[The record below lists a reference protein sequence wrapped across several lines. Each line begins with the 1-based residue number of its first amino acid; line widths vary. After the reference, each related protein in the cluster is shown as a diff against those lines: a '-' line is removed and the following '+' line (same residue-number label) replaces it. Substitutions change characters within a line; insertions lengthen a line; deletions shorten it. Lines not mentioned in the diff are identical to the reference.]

1 MAMKPAP
8 ISLGK
13 MGEKRAVNQSR
24 SVACQKLGRSEVQLL
39 NEVTRV
45 KDEAGNRSKVEHL
58 EVARA
63 RVLSLGLSFSEFL
76 VLHLQGDPIRLK
88 LLMRFRQKRH
98 ERPRVRSGGC
108 RVGISNVCGSDEK
121 LAAIQSRLI

>member
-8 ISLGK
+8 IFLGK
-13 MGEKRAVNQSR
+13 MREKRAVDPSR
-24 SVACQKLGRSEVQLL
+24 SIACQKVGRSEVQLL

-45 KDEAGNRSKVEHL
+45 EDEAGNRSQVEYL
-58 EVARA
+58 EVART
-63 RVLSLGLSFSEFL
+63 RVLSLGLSFTEFL

-88 LLMRFRQKRH
+88 LLMRFRRKRH

-108 RVGISNVCGSDEK
+108 RVDISNVCGSDEK
-121 LAAIQSRLI
+121 LEAIQSRLI